1 MSHIKK
7 EKISFKS
14 WNCFLSIGYY
24 SAGKRLM
31 IQLLSDEENADK
43 GVFYGEPIAV
53 ATVNLPDIQLKENE
67 IIIKNYSENSGMLD
81 VLKKS
86 GFITDTKREITSG
99 FVTVQVV
106 EKTQKLL
113 DLEKELKETKHK
125 RLVS

>member
-1 MSHIKK
+1 MAQEKK

-14 WNCFLSIGYY
+14 WNCFLSLGYY
-24 SAGKRLM
+24 GAGNRLA

-53 ATVNLPDIQLKENE
+53 ATVNIPEVPLKENE
-67 IIIKNYSENSGMLD
+67 LIIKDYSENSGMLD
-81 VLKKS
+81 ALKKF
-86 GFITDTKREITSG
+86 GFISETKREITSG

-113 DLEKELKETKHK
+113 ELEKEFKGNKPK
-125 RLVS
+125 MKK

>member
-1 MSHIKK
+1 MAQDKK

-14 WNCFLSIGYY
+14 WNCFLSLGYY
-24 SAGKRLM
+24 GAGNRLA

-53 ATVNLPDIQLKENE
+53 ATVNIPEVPLKENE
-67 IIIKNYSENSGMLD
+67 IIIKDYSENSGMLEA
-81 VLKKS
+81 LKKS

-113 DLEKELKETKHK
+113 ELEKEIKGTKPK
-125 RLVS
+125 MKK

>member
-1 MSHIKK
+1 MAQDKK

-14 WNCFLSIGYY
+14 WNCFLSLGYY
-24 SAGKRLM
+24 GAGNRLA

-53 ATVNLPDIQLKENE
+53 ATVNLPEVPLKENE
-67 IIIKNYSENSGMLD
+67 IIIKDYSENSGMLEA
-81 VLKKS
+81 LKKS
-86 GFITDTKREITSG
+86 GFISDTKREITSG

-113 DLEKELKETKHK
+113 ELEKEFKGSKPK
-125 RLVS
+125 MKK